1 MEASVYREIMIK
13 KGVSLMSK
21 IVLGTVQFGT
31 NYGINNTSGQVM
43 PEEVVKIL
51 KFAAENGIRTIDT
64 SSAYGT
70 SEQVL
75 GDALRQTGLQFNIVS
90 KYPKGNVGVRDTF
103 QKSLCNLGVKSIYG
117 YLVHHFEFYQENPG
131 FFDDMCHLKEEGLI
145 QKIGFS
151 LYNPQQLQYLLD
163 RKVQFDIIQFPY
175 NIFDRQFEPYMPQL
189 DDSGVEIHTRSAFL
203 QGLFFKDTDTLS
215 EKLKPLKKYLDILH
229 QYCQQHHIIVEELA
243 LGYVL
248 SNTYV
253 KGALI
258 GVDNHIQLE
267 SNLKVASNQ
276 LSQDN
281 IDFIKS
287 IDIQEK
293 ELLNPVNWN

>member
-1 MEASVYREIMIK
+1 MN
-13 KGVSLMSK
+13 K

-31 NYGINNTSGQVM
+31 NYGINNSSGQVK

-51 KFAAENGIRTIDT
+51 QLAAENSIQTLDT

-75 GDALRQTGLQFNIVS
+75 GYALKQTGLQFNIVS
-90 KYPKGNVGVRDTF
+90 KYPKGNIGVKETF
-103 QKSLCNLGVKSIYG
+103 HQSLLNLGVKTLYG
-117 YLVHHFEFYQENPG
+117 YLVHHFD
-131 FFDDMCHLKEEGLI
+131 FFQDHSEIFEHMRQLKDEGLI

-151 LYNPQQLQYLLD
+151 IYNPQQLQYLLD
-163 RKVQFDIIQFPY
+163 YSIQFDIIQFPY
-175 NIFDRQFEPYMPQL
+175 NIFDRQFEPFMEKL
-189 DDSGVEIHTRSAFL
+189 TAMGVEIHTRSAFL
-203 QGLFFKDTDTLS
+203 QGLFFKDTESLTQ
-215 EKLKPLKKYLDILH
+215 KLKPLKNHLDMLH
-229 QYCQQHHIIVEELA
+229 QYCQQYHITIEELA

-248 SNTYV
+248 ANSNV

-258 GVDNHIQLE
+258 GVDNSIQLE
-267 SNLKVASNQ
+267 SNLKVASFQ
-276 LSQDN
+276 LSQN
-281 IDFIKS
+281 YIDFIKS

>member
-1 MEASVYREIMIK
+1 
-13 KGVSLMSK
+13 MSK
-21 IVLGTVQFGT
+21 IVLGTVQFGI
-31 NYGINNTSGQVM
+31 NYGINNRSGQVM

-51 KFAAENGIRTIDT
+51 QMASENGIQTLDT

-70 SEQVL
+70 SEKVL
-75 GDALRQTGLQFNIVS
+75 GYALDQTKLNFNVVS
-90 KYPKGNVGVRDTF
+90 KYPKGGACVKETF
-103 QKSLCNLGVKSIYG
+103 LQSLQDLGIKSLYG
-117 YLVHHFEFYQENPG
+117 YLVHHFDFFQEKPEI
-131 FFDDMCHLKEEGLI
+131 FKDIRQLKEEGKI

-151 LYNPQQLQYLLD
+151 IYTPQQLQYLFD
-163 RKVQFDIIQFPY
+163 HKVQFDLIQFPY

-189 DDSGVEIHTRSAFL
+189 DDNGVEIHTRSAFL

-229 QYCQQHHIIVEELA
+229 QYCQQHHITVEELA

-248 SNTYV
+248 ANTYV

-267 SNLKVASNQ
+267 SNLKVASKQ

-281 IDFIKS
+281 INFIKS

>member
-1 MEASVYREIMIK
+1 
-13 KGVSLMSK
+13 MSK
-21 IVLGTVQFGT
+21 IVLGTVQFGI

-51 KFAAENGIRTIDT
+51 QIASENGIQTLDT

-75 GDALRQTGLQFNIVS
+75 GYALKQTSLQFNIVS
-90 KYPKGNVGVRDTF
+90 KYPKGNIGVKETF
-103 QKSLCNLGVKSIYG
+103 LQSIQNLGVKSLYG
-117 YLVHHFEFYQENPG
+117 YLVHHFD
-131 FFDDMCHLKEEGLI
+131 FFQVKPEIFEDMCRLKEEKKI

-163 RKVQFDIIQFPY
+163 HKVQFDLIQFPY
-175 NIFDRQFEPYMPQL
+175 NIFDRQFEPYLPQL
-189 DDSGVEIHTRSAFL
+189 VESGVEIHTRSAFL
-203 QGLFFKDTDTLS
+203 QGLFFKDTYTLS
-215 EKLKPLKKYLDILH
+215 DKLKPLKKYLDMLH
-229 QYCQQHHIIVEELA
+229 HYCQQHHITIEELA
-243 LGYVL
+243 LGYVMA
-248 SNTYV
+248 NTNV

-267 SNLKVASNQ
+267 SNLKVASKE
-276 LSQDN
+276 LSKDN
-281 IDFIKS
+281 MDFIKS